1 MAQDTELTKFTALG
15 LSGSGK
21 SCYVL
26 GLYAQMSMG
35 VEKFTITAENDITR
49 ELEDKMDYLGDE
61 KKGMDRFPS
70 GTSLNECT
78 DYRFTLYFQNNP
90 IMEVSWLD
98 YGGGILHDKGENSD
112 VYNDLTKSIEES
124 TALYIFIDG
133 ENLCYHDF
141 DEKKKKTAWYCSSK
155 INPFITYFAN
165 KHNHILPPIIFVI
178 TKIDLCRSY
187 MKDDNEIM
195 MLVAKCFSS
204 VFGEKTEN
212 VYITATTLGKNI
224 SDNDYRGE
232 ADPNMHIP
240 FFLGLYHEY
249 GRQIQI
255 IKEALQE
262 KIDSISSSSNTLHNE
277 MQKEKNKWKLFRDEE
292 RIERIQKECQIH
304 DERIKRYNQNFE
316 KYQSK
321 LQAVTNELLR
331 NSNDFITIKN
341 GQKIT
346 FNPELI

>member
-35 VEKFTITAENDITR
+35 VEKFNIIAENDITR

-133 ENLCYHDF
+133 EKLCYHDF

-224 SDNDYRGE
+224 SDDDYHGE

-249 GRQIQI
+249 GNLVKLINEDINESIQDNDRDI
-255 IKEALQE
+255 YK
-262 KIDSISSSSNTLHNE
+262 
-277 MQKEKNKWKLFRDEE
+277 KEKKWFKSSKDKDLIEKLKRNNNDLNKILCD
-292 RIERIQKECQIH
+292 
-304 DERIKRYNQNFE
+304 
-316 KYQSK
+316 YQSK